1 MRSPELLAGILKHPV
16 MHERTAETITD
27 GLRSLL
33 LEREGYKTKMFEFVS
48 TEHTP
53 KNNMLVATRA
63 KQPTDREKIQRQID
77 DIKREFGISSQ
88 RLDSLLSA
96 RQANR

>member
-1 MRSPELLAGILKHPV
+1 MSSVV

-27 GLRSLL
+27 GLRSFL

-53 KNNMLVATRA
+53 KNNMLIATRA
-63 KQPTDREKIQRQID
+63 KLPADREKIQRQID
-77 DIKREFGISSQ
+77 AVKREFGIESQ
-88 RLDSLLSA
+88 RLDTLLSI
-96 RQANR
+96 RPRLYMEP

>member
-1 MRSPELLAGILKHPV
+1 

-53 KNNMLVATRA
+53 KNNMLVATRS
-63 KQPTDREKIQRQID
+63 KRPTDSEKIQLQID
-77 DIKREFGISSQ
+77 ALKSAFGIESQ
-88 RLDSLLSA
+88 RLDSRLSDMQ
-96 RQANR
+96 RPNPRP